1 MDFLIYIVVAVVAFW
16 LGWHARGII
25 FLANISENPER
36 VIDMLNKIKKLNEEE
51 ELGIVKTDSAEGT
64 ELFIERVGNML
75 YAYIKDTN
83 QFVAQAP
90 DLSSLL
96 NEAHKRFPTQKFFGT
111 ISKDN
116 SAKELA

>member
-1 MDFLIYIVVAVVAFW
+1 MDFLIYIVVAVVAFYI
-16 LGWHARGII
+16 GWHARGII
-25 FLANISENPER
+25 FLANISENPDR
-36 VIDMLNKIKKLNEEE
+36 VIKMLEQIKKLNAEEE
-51 ELGIVKTDSAEGT
+51 NESTNSVDGT
-64 ELFIERVGNML
+64 ELFIERVGNGL
-75 YAYIKDTN
+75 YAYIKETN

-96 NEAHKRFPTQKFFGT
+96 IEAHKRFPTQKFFGT

>member
-16 LGWHARGII
+16 FGWHARGII

-36 VIDMLNKIKKLNEEE
+36 VIDMLNKIKKINEEE
-51 ELGIVKTDSAEGT
+51 DSNTVHAEGT
-64 ELFIERVGNML
+64 ELFIERVGNGL
-75 YAYIKDTN
+75 YAYIKDTK

-90 DLSSLL
+90 DLNSLL
-96 NEAHKRFPTQKFFGT
+96 TEAHKRFPTQKFFGT
-111 ISKDN
+111 ISNDN